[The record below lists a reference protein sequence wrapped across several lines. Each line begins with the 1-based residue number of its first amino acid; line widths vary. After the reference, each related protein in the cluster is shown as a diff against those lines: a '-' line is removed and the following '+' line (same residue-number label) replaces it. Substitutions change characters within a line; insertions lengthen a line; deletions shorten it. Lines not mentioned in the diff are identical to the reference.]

1 LQQVVWNLLA
11 NAIKFSPKGS
21 CVRLEARRDAGEV
34 CISVSDSG
42 VGISADFLP
51 QLFDRFRQADAS
63 TTRRFGGLGL
73 GLTIVKRL
81 VELHGGSVGAYSA
94 GEGKGATFTVRLPL
108 DALREELNLI
118 ESKRLVAPQAEAAR
132 LEGVTVVVVE
142 DEPDA
147 RELVERLLS
156 EAGCRVVAVASA
168 AEALNAL
175 GRERPDVL
183 VSDIGL
189 PDEDGYSLI
198 RRVRETEH
206 GDTAK
211 LPAIALTAF
220 ARSED
225 RTRALRAG
233 FQAHLAKPIDPAE
246 LFATVGSFADMAARK
261 PRTQEAAQS

>member
-189 PDEDGYSLI
+189 PGRDGYELV
-198 RRVRETEH
+198 RRVRELERGRPGPH
-206 GDTAK
+206 
-211 LPAIALTAF
+211 LPIIALTAF
-220 ARSED
+220 ARPQD
-225 RTRALRAG
+225 LQKTLAAG
-233 FQAHLAKPIDPAE
+233 FDLHLSKPLKPHKLVEAIARSRRPAPE
-246 LFATVGSFADMAARK
+246 N
-261 PRTQEAAQS
+261 